1 MKLFTGIYDYCI
13 NLSKHRLAPVFLTG
27 NSFIESIFWP
37 IPVDIMLAPMWLA
50 RPERALH
57 YAFMATTASVLGAV
71 VGYGIGYYLYDPWI
85 QDIVVRFNYQETFSR
100 ASGYL
105 ESYGVLFIVIG
116 SFTPLPYKIVAI
128 SAGLIASQ
136 QVSMGLGA
144 GQLHLIPFILV
155 SFAGRGLR
163 FFLIA
168 AVIKI
173 GGARMEQKLRRYIDI
188 IGWVTLVILAVIFCY
203 YMIKD

>member
-27 NSFIESIFWP
+27 NSFIESVFWP
-37 IPVDIMLAPMWLA
+37 IPVDIMLAPMCLA
-50 RPERALH
+50 KPEKALH
-57 YAFMATTASVLGAV
+57 YAFLATVSSVLGAV
-71 VGYGIGYYLYDPWI
+71 LGYGLGYYLYDPWI
-85 QDIVVRFNYQETFSR
+85 QDIVIRFGYEDAFAR

-105 ESYGVLFIVIG
+105 HRYGALFIIIG

-128 SAGLIASQ
+128 CSGLIASQ
-136 QVSMGLGA
+136 QAGIGLGA
-144 GQLHLIPFILV
+144 GQLHLVPFILV
-155 SFAGRGLR
+155 SFLGRGMR

-168 AVIKI
+168 LVIKI

-188 IGWVTLVILAVIFCY
+188 IGWLTLVLVAVFFCY